1 MIKPLR
7 FHLHQKCI
15 HMTTCRWSLVE
26 NYVKIFIDLLHV
38 ILGLGSPS
46 DWLRGCSIGNK
57 SQPFRC
63 CKSFSK
69 QSNSTLDRAGLPE
82 GGHRK
87 RFRFPCYIFLGKRQ
101 ICL

>member
-57 SQPFRC
+57 KLKIVCGCGLHQSSQC
-63 CKSFSK
+63 EWVLLLT
-69 QSNSTLDRAGLPE
+69 N
-82 GGHRK
+82 
-87 RFRFPCYIFLGKRQ
+87 Q
-101 ICL
+101 IWQE